1 MHTMYELEF
10 ATFQGLKSYKLEF
23 ADKLVRSKMKKDPLQ
38 SLQPITSSLP
48 KTWHVLMTIVLMN
61 NTVNNRN
68 NTINI
73 IKEIN
78 IVVLY
83 MYARTHI
90 SRGYNEVGFH
100 VTDMHL

>member
-1 MHTMYELEF
+1 ML
-10 ATFQGLKSYKLEF
+10 QDLKSHKLEF
-23 ADKLVRSKMKKDPLQ
+23 AGKLLRSKMKKDPLL

-68 NTINI
+68 KTLNI

-78 IVVLY
+78 IVVLN
-83 MYARTHI
+83 MYAHTRI
-90 SRGYNEVGFH
+90 SHGYDEVSFRVIDLH
-100 VTDMHL
+100 P